1 MSQAV
6 KSVPGSTK
14 AGGSVRATLLYD
26 VDILIPWAII
36 VCETDLKLALINR
49 EKVP

>member
-1 MSQAV
+1 M
-6 KSVPGSTK
+6 KSIPGSIK

-26 VDILIPWAII
+26 MGILIPWAIA